1 MCLNASSPGEE
12 VTASSRRAAAVAA
25 ENQRKGNSVSVSRN
39 TLGALVATVLVV
51 ALAAIAAG
59 TAQAAPSTQQQYASI
74 DSSMGTLDVGFAV
87 KKFVAR
93 GKQIYAVGDVIGT
106 FQSADGTTEVTRKPF
121 TTKVRKI
128 SRTSSR
134 TLQRATRICD
144 ILRLDLAPLRLEL
157 LGLIVE
163 LDRVVLTIKAN
174 SEGGLLGGLLC
185 GLAGG
190 SGLTSLPTTVAAK
203 RLTTAA
209 QQGGLAAGPGF
220 AVPVQAPTALPP
232 VPGGICTVLDLVLG
246 PLDLNLLG
254 LMIHLD
260 RVQLRITADP
270 TRGLLGSLLCALAG
284 GPRPV
289 SIPGG

>member
-1 MCLNASSPGEE
+1 M
-12 VTASSRRAAAVAA
+12 T
-25 ENQRKGNSVSVSRN
+25 VSRN
-39 TLGALVATVLVV
+39 TVGALLATVLVV

-59 TAQAAPSTQQQYASI
+59 TAQAAPSTQQQSASME
-74 DSSMGTLDVGFAV
+74 STVGTLDVGFAV

-93 GKQIYAVGDVIGT
+93 GKQLYAVGDVIGT
-106 FQSADGTTEVTRKPF
+106 FESADGTTVTRKPF

-128 SRTSSR
+128 SRTSSSR
-134 TLQRATRICD
+134 SLQRTTRICD
-144 ILRLDLAPLRLEL
+144 ILSLDLAPLRLEL

-190 SGLTSLPTTVAAK
+190 SGLTSLPTTVAAN
-203 RLTTAA
+203 RLTKAA

-270 TRGLLGSLLCALAG
+270 TRGLLGSLLCSLAG
-284 GPRPV
+284 GPSPV
-289 SIPGG
+289 PIPGG

>member
-1 MCLNASSPGEE
+1 MSLSSN
-12 VTASSRRAAAVAA
+12 TFRAV
-25 ENQRKGNSVSVSRN
+25 
-39 TLGALVATVLVV
+39 VATVLVA

-59 TAQAAPSTQQQYASI
+59 AAQAAPSTQQQPASI
-74 DSSMGTLDVGFAV
+74 ESTEGTLDVGFAV

-93 GKQIYAVGDVIGT
+93 GKHIYAVGDVIGT
-106 FQSADGTTEVTRKPF
+106 FESADGTTVTKKPF

-128 SRTSSR
+128 SRTSGR

-144 ILRLDLAPLRLEL
+144 ILSLNLAPLRLEL

-163 LDRVVLTIKAN
+163 LDRVVLTIKADSN
-174 SEGGLLGGLLC
+174 GGLLGSLLC

-190 SGLTSLPTTVAAK
+190 SGLTSLPTTVAAN

-209 QQGGLAAGPGF
+209 KQGGLTAGPGF
-220 AVPVQAPTALPP
+220 ALPVQAPTALPP

-254 LMIHLD
+254 LMVHLD
-260 RVQLRITADP
+260 RVHLRITADP
-270 TRGLLGSLLCALAG
+270 TKGLLGSLLCSLAG
-284 GPRPV
+284 GPPPV
-289 SIPGG
+289 PIPAP

>member
-1 MCLNASSPGEE
+1 MSPSSN
-12 VTASSRRAAAVAA
+12 TFRAV
-25 ENQRKGNSVSVSRN
+25 
-39 TLGALVATVLVV
+39 VATVVV
-51 ALAAIAAG
+51 AALAALAAG
-59 TAQAAPSTQQQYASI
+59 AAQAAPSTQQQPASI
-74 DSSMGTLDVGFAV
+74 ESTEGTLNVGFAV

-106 FQSADGTTEVTRKPF
+106 FQSADGTTVTRKPF

-128 SRTSSR
+128 SRTSGR
-134 TLQRATRICD
+134 TLQRTTRICD
-144 ILRLDLAPLRLEL
+144 ILSLNLAPLRLEL

-163 LDRVVLTIKAN
+163 LDRVVLTIKADSN
-174 SEGGLLGGLLC
+174 GGLLGGLLC

-190 SGLTSLPTTVAAK
+190 SGLTALPTTVAAQ

-209 QQGGLAAGPGF
+209 KQGGLAAGPGF
-220 AVPVQAPTALPP
+220 ALPVQAPTALPP

-254 LMIHLD
+254 LMVHLG

-270 TRGLLGSLLCALAG
+270 TKGLLGSLLCSLAG
-284 GPRPV
+284 GPSPV
-289 SIPGG
+289 PIPAP

>member
-1 MCLNASSPGEE
+1 M
-12 VTASSRRAAAVAA
+12 
-25 ENQRKGNSVSVSRN
+25 SVSRN

-51 ALAAIAAG
+51 ALAAFAAG
-59 TAQAAPSTQQQYASI
+59 TAQAAPPTQQQSASI
-74 DSSMGTLDVGFAV
+74 DSTVGTLDVGFAV

-93 GKQIYAVGDVIGT
+93 GKQLYAVGDVVGT
-106 FQSADGTTEVTRKPF
+106 FQSADGTTVTKKPF

-128 SRTSSR
+128 SRTGSR
-134 TLQRATRICD
+134 SLQRATRICD
-144 ILRLDLAPLRLEL
+144 ILSLDLAPRRLEL

-190 SGLTSLPTTVAAK
+190 SGVSSLPTTVAAN
-203 RLTTAA
+203 RLTKAA

-270 TRGLLGSLLCALAG
+270 TRGLLGSLLCSLAG
-284 GPRPV
+284 GPSPV
-289 SIPGG
+289 PTPGG